1 MKYITQFLS
10 LLLLLTLSSIGHAAP
25 KPKRIIYTG
34 DPLKVT
40 IGVNEERRF
49 TFPDTEVIYA
59 DISEKLINE
68 GMITKEVVGKNVYIT
83 ATKPF
88 KLTRFV
94 FGEENGTD
102 VYFIDIQA
110 VQQKVG
116 SQRLIIVKG
125 EDRYA
130 VADKDKEVVPETVI
144 KPLKNPFKTPTAGY
158 KTLINFAV
166 REVYAPQRL
175 RGGVKGIYPET
186 INTQPVYHLL
196 RDNQTLVTPV
206 AAWRSGGLHVTA
218 LSVVNKTK
226 KSLTLNPIHKRGSW
240 LATTFFPRGRLLPQ
254 GHPHDNTTLFLVSKE
269 AFIDAISSNPM
280 ITIGRR

>member
-1 MKYITQFLS
+1 MRVIIQLFTLIILIS
-10 LLLLLTLSSIGHAAP
+10 LSSISHAAP
-25 KPKRIIYTG
+25 KRIVYTG
-34 DPLKVT
+34 DPLKIT

-49 TFPDTEVIYA
+49 TFPDAELIYA
-59 DISEKLINE
+59 DINEKLINE

-83 ATKPF
+83 AIKPF
-88 KLTRFV
+88 KRTRFV
-94 FGEENGTD
+94 FGDERGKND
-102 VYFIDIQA
+102 IYFVDIQA

-130 VADKDKEVVPETVI
+130 VADKDKEVIPETII
-144 KPLKNPFKTPTAGY
+144 KPLKNTFKSPTAGY

-175 RGGVKGIYPET
+175 RGGVKGIYRET
-186 INTQPVYHLL
+186 INTRPVYHLL

-218 LSVVNKTK
+218 LSVINKTNK
-226 KSLTLNPIHKRGSW
+226 TLILNPIQKRGNW
-240 LATTFFPRGRLLPQ
+240 LATTFFPRAQLYSK
-254 GHPHDNTTLFLVSKE
+254 GHPQDNTTLFLVSKE
-269 AFIDAISSNPM
+269 PFIDAISSNPM
-280 ITIGRR
+280 ITVGRR

>member
-1 MKYITQFLS
+1 MKHFIQLLS
-10 LLLLLTLSSIGHAAP
+10 LLLCLTLSNISYAAP
-25 KPKRIIYTG
+25 KRMIYTG

-49 TFPDTEVIYA
+49 TFPDAKIIYA

-68 GMITKEVVGKNVYIT
+68 GMITKEVVGKNVHIT

-88 KLTRFV
+88 KHTRFV
-94 FGEENGTD
+94 FGEEGSSD

-110 VQQKVG
+110 VQQKIG

-125 EDRYA
+125 EDRYS
-130 VADKDKEVVPETVI
+130 VADKDKEVIPETVI
-144 KPLKNPFKTPTAGY
+144 KPLKNTSKTPTAGY
-158 KTLINFAV
+158 KTLVNFAV

-175 RGGVKGIYPET
+175 RGGVKGIYRET
-186 INTQPVYHLL
+186 INTRPVYHLL

-218 LSVVNKTK
+218 LSVINKTK

-240 LATTFFPRGRLLPQ
+240 LATSFFPRGRLLPQ

-269 AFIDAISSNPM
+269 SFIDAISSNPM

>member
-1 MKYITQFLS
+1 MKHLTQSLS
-10 LLLLLTLSSIGHAAP
+10 LLLCLTLSSISHAAP
-25 KPKRIIYTG
+25 KRMIYTG

-40 IGVNEERRF
+40 LGVNEERRF
-49 TFPDTEVIYA
+49 TFPDAKMIYA
-59 DISEKLINE
+59 DISEKLLNE
-68 GMITKEVVGKNVYIT
+68 GMITKEVVGKNVHIT

-88 KLTRFV
+88 KRTRFV
-94 FGEENGTD
+94 FGEEGGTD

-116 SQRLIIVKG
+116 TQRLIIVKG
-125 EDRYA
+125 EDRYS
-130 VADKDKEVVPETVI
+130 VADKDKEVIPETII
-144 KPLKNPFKTPTAGY
+144 KPLKNTFKTPTTGY

-175 RGGVKGIYPET
+175 RGGVKGIYREI
-186 INTQPVYHLL
+186 INTRPVYHLL

-218 LSVVNKTK
+218 LSVINKTK

-240 LATTFFPRGRLLPQ
+240 LATSFFPRERLLPQ

-269 AFIDAISSNPM
+269 PFIDAISSNPM